1 MISIILY
8 GVLGIALNWA
18 GVSILQKPVE
28 FLVIL
33 AIVVG
38 ISLANKF
45 E

>member
-1 MISIILY
+1 MISIILF
-8 GVLGIALNWA
+8 GVLGGALHWA

-33 AIVVG
+33 AIVIG
-38 ISLANKF
+38 IALANKF